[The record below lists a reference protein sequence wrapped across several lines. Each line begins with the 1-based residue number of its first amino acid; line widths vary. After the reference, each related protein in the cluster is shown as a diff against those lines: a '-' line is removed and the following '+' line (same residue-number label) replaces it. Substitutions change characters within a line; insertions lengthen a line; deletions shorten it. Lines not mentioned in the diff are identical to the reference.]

1 MDHVAAELCR
11 EVLSERATMTRIHE
25 RSSTVPAPVIA
36 LTVLPDPGHL
46 RRRAA
51 RGDDQRDLYTS
62 AF

>member
-1 MDHVAAELCR
+1 MEHVAAELCR

-25 RSSTVPAPVIA
+25 RSSTVPVIA
-36 LTVLPDPGHL
+36 LTILPDPGHL

-51 RGDDQRDLYTS
+51 RGDQRDLYTS